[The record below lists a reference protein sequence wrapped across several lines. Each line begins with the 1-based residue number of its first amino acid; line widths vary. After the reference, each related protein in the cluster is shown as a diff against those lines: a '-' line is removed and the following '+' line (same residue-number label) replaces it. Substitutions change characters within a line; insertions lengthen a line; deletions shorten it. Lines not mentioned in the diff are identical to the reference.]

1 MEEQG
6 VDFATMSNAPKP
18 ADTPGRPVAAIV
30 WSAMLLLWF
39 VGLSVVPDPRP
50 LSAPEW
56 SVNAVRSVA
65 GVSEPMARAASTLL
79 LRGVGVAMIGVLM
92 ALALGRWRYAVPVL
106 LLAAPL
112 VAILAKRINFGYVP
126 ILPQLQFIVVL
137 AIMGALVGLTLRR
150 NLVAPTVLV
159 GLCVA
164 LAAWGAATGV
174 PDDLYEA
181 ARATGL
187 HLLENAESVP
197 TGDDAFASLIESAF
211 AYAEDNSHGTSP
223 MLPNRAAILAL
234 GTLLGE
240 DKVARI
246 ARRPLEPGSAGE
258 RASLRRRPTIH
269 GRNDLSRHFWVSA
282 ALTVLSDANRSL
294 AVGIAK
300 EVKDST
306 PGGSGFSFVDMAAN
320 KAGIR
325 FAVVATRSAES
336 ARSLQLRIAQ
346 GVNPGDFV
354 PEISGLAEG
363 MSQETFQSDYG
374 GLGGAETRRLFSE
387 IDRRVSACPGL
398 Q

>member
-18 ADTPGRPVAAIV
+18 TDTPGRPVAAIV

-39 VGLSVVPDPRP
+39 VGLCILPDPRP
-50 LSAPEW
+50 LGAPEW
-56 SVNAVRSVA
+56 SVSAVRSIA
-65 GVSEPMARAASTLL
+65 SVSEPTARAASTLL

-92 ALALGRWRYAVPVL
+92 ALSLGRWRYAAPVL
-106 LLAAPL
+106 LIAAPL
-112 VAILAKRINFGYVP
+112 VAVLAKRINFGYVP
-126 ILPQLQFIVVL
+126 IPHQLQFIVVV

-150 NLVAPTVLV
+150 NLVAPIALL

-164 LAAWGAATGV
+164 LAAWGASTGV

-197 TGDDAFASLIESAF
+197 AGDDAFASLIESAF
-211 AYAEDNSHGTSP
+211 AYAEDNSHGTNP
-223 MLPNRAAILAL
+223 VLPNRAAVLAL

-246 ARRPLEPGSAGE
+246 GRRGLDPGSAQQ

-282 ALTVLSDANRSL
+282 ALTVLADANRSL

-336 ARSLQLRIAQ
+336 ARSLQMRIAQ
-346 GVNPGDFV
+346 GVTPSDLV
-354 PEISGLAEG
+354 PDIGGLPEG
-363 MSQETFQSDYG
+363 MSEETFQSDYG
-374 GLGGAETRRLFSE
+374 GLGGAETRRLFAE
-387 IDRRVSACPGL
+387 IDRRIEACAGL
-398 Q
+398 R